1 MSRLSL
7 SEHTLDINLS
17 AYDVDAFDFA
27 EIEDY
32 VRALTQGREYQ
43 FDAIRGIMIYL
54 WGGRYKSLKDLAL
67 ENYRK
72 KSAIQQRFQS
82 QDHFLRLLPLPDR
95 LSGVCHLA
103 TGTGKSYVIFA
114 VAYLSL
120 ILGKVQ
126 RVLVLGPSS
135 TVIEQGLTDKF
146 KELLYGATGAQLRE
160 KLPERLRNR
169 VVKLLNCND
178 PIEDGSV
185 VIENINAIYG
195 QENNSIGDTLF
206 AGDGDVLVLSDEVHH
221 AYSHLDFSG
230 DALAFDFKDGE
241 EGKGEERDERLWMKF
256 LRGEPRIKRH
266 IGFTGTPYSRDD
278 YFVDVLFEY
287 SIKDA
292 TDDKRVKRVNPII
305 HTETDEG
312 EAKLTK
318 IQRFEQ
324 ILKTHAENRERFRY
338 ADKSGKARLKPITI
352 FICKATTAARNNAD
366 EFVKVMADSLK
377 ASDPACKGLPR
388 AALEQVAREKVI
400 CVTSKLGDA
409 DYQEKLQEIEQL
421 DPAKTGG
428 KVEFIFAVNKLS
440 EGWDVDNVFQI
451 VPMEERVFNS
461 KLLISQ
467 VLGRGLR
474 IPRQVP
480 WADIQQNFPVVIVT
494 NHEKFA
500 HHITELLEE
509 VTECE
514 TRFVSEVF
522 PDTKQER
529 AKYNFN
535 VFNLEYHPSV
545 RIEPRTE
552 EEKSGP
558 SGPRSL
564 GLTPCTEKLD
574 VKVVYREDTRQFLLS
589 REYVSVAALVYDI
602 ELRFHY
608 DKFERQQFDFGD
620 GMVCDHVPEPADIER
635 VIRAAMS
642 KIGLEGD
649 RLSLKNKQEIELF
662 FYSYLPVGASK
673 VVRENVEGAVVGIAT
688 QSMHRSSIRAGAVE
702 QEASVFVS
710 EDYETELGE
719 QNTFVMKELLGKDKA
734 RQGELG
740 LKNTEPFDEKSI
752 RQLMPLKHLYAV
764 NTSLFRTPQ
773 ELVLLS
779 HDPERQFMFRLIE
792 HGKWLDGWVKAAD
805 TDFYSIDYEYWRRGK
820 DRVRRSFNPDFF
832 IRVNVAGFLSKLPAD
847 AAITGVSRLRELQ
860 NQGIEDL
867 VIVVEIK
874 SDDDDSD
881 ETRAKEAFAK
891 EHFVA
896 LNRRLRGTQEA
907 DVQTPF
913 RDSVRQHYVFSLL
926 RPNDYPGFFSR
937 LKNGLVALG

>member
-1 MSRLSL
+1 
-7 SEHTLDINLS
+7 
-17 AYDVDAFDFA
+17 
-27 EIEDY
+27 
-32 VRALTQGREYQ
+32 
-43 FDAIRGIMIYL
+43 MIYL

-67 ENYRK
+67 ENYRR

-120 ILGKVQ
+120 ILGKVK

-146 KELLYGATGAQLRE
+146 KELLYGARGAELRE
-160 KLPERLRNR
+160 KLPERYRNR

-206 AGDGDVLVLSDEVHH
+206 AGEGDVLVLSDEVHH

-230 DALAFDFKDGE
+230 DALAFDFE
-241 EGKGEERDERLWMKF
+241 EGKEGKGDDRDERLWMKF

-266 IGFTGTPYSRDD
+266 IGFTGTPYSGND
-278 YFVDVLFEY
+278 YFVDVLYEY

-292 TDDKRVKRVNPII
+292 TDDKKVKRVNPVIR
-305 HTETDEG
+305 TETDEG
-312 EAKLTK
+312 EVDLNKL
-318 IQRFEQ
+318 QRFEQ
-324 ILKTHAENRERFRY
+324 ILKTHADNRLKYRY
-338 ADKSGKARLKPITI
+338 ADKQGRVRLKPITV
-352 FICKATTAARNNAD
+352 FICKATSSARNNAD
-366 EFVKVMADSLK
+366 EFIKVLADALK
-377 ASDPACKGLPR
+377 AGDPACKTLPR

-400 CVTSKLGDA
+400 CVISKLGDA
-409 DYQEKLQEIEQL
+409 DYQEKLEEIEQL
-421 DPAKTGG
+421 DTSKTGG

-474 IPRQVP
+474 IPRHVP
-480 WADIQQNFPVVIVT
+480 WVDIQSNFPMVTVT

-500 HHITELLEE
+500 HHITELLDE
-509 VTECE
+509 VTDCE
-514 TRFVSEVF
+514 TRFESKVF
-522 PDTKQER
+522 TAKEQER

-558 SGPRSL
+558 SGPRTL

-574 VKVVYREDTRQFLLS
+574 VKVVYREDTRQFQLS
-589 REYVSVAALVYDI
+589 REFVSVAQMVFDV
-602 ELRFHY
+602 EQKFRY
-608 DKFERQQFDFGD
+608 DKFERQHFDFGD
-620 GMVCDHVPEPADIER
+620 GLVCDHVPEPGDIER
-635 VIRAAMS
+635 VIRAAMK
-642 KIGLEGD
+642 KIDLEGD
-649 RLSLKNKQEIELF
+649 RLSLKNKQEVELF
-662 FYSYLPVGASK
+662 FYSYLPVGTSK

-688 QSMHRSSIRAGAVE
+688 AAMHRSSLRAGAVE
-702 QEASVFVS
+702 QDASVFVS

-719 QNTFVMKELLGKDKA
+719 QNSFVMKELLGRGKVK
-734 RQGELG
+734 QGELG
-740 LKNTEPFDEKSI
+740 LKNAEPFDEKSI
-752 RQLMPLKHLYAV
+752 RQLVPLKHLYAV
-764 NTSLFRTPQ
+764 NTSLFRTSQ
-773 ELVLLS
+773 ELVILS

-805 TDFYSIDYEYWRRGK
+805 TDFYSIEYEYWRKGK

-832 IRVNVAGFLSKLPAD
+832 IRLNLAAYLTKLPAD
-847 AAITGVSRLRELQ
+847 ATINGKARLHELQ
-860 NQGIEDL
+860 DAGIEDL
-867 VIVVEIK
+867 IFVVEIK
-874 SDDDDSD
+874 SEDDKS
-881 ETRAKEAFAK
+881 EEAAAKETYAK
-891 EHFVA
+891 EHFISI
-896 LNRRLRGTQEA
+896 NRRLRDTQEV
-907 DVQTPF
+907 DLPKNF
-913 RDSVRQHYVFSLL
+913 RNSVRQHYFFSLL
-926 RPNDYPGFFSR
+926 RPSDYPGWFGR
-937 LKNGLVALG
+937 LKNGLAVVG

>member
-1 MSRLSL
+1 MRLSL
-7 SEHTLDINLS
+7 SEHTLDINLR

-32 VRALTQGREYQ
+32 VRALTEGREYQ
-43 FDAIRGIMIYL
+43 FEAIHGIMTYL

-120 ILGKVQ
+120 ILGKVK

-146 KELLYGATGAQLRE
+146 KELLYGARGAELRE
-160 KLPERLRNR
+160 KLPERYRNR
-169 VVKLLNCND
+169 VVKLLNSND

-206 AGDGDVLVLSDEVHH
+206 AGEGDVLVLSDEVHH

-230 DALAFDFKDGE
+230 DALSFDFEEGQ
-241 EGKGEERDERLWMKF
+241 EGKGDDRDERLWMKF

-266 IGFTGTPYSRDD
+266 IGFTGTPYSGND
-278 YFVDVLFEY
+278 YFVDVLYEY

-292 TDDKRVKRVNPII
+292 TDEKKVKRVNPIL

-312 EAKLTK
+312 EADLTK
-318 IQRFEQ
+318 LQRFEQ
-324 ILKTHAENRERFRY
+324 ILKTHAENRSKFRY
-338 ADKSGKARLKPITI
+338 ADKKGRSRLKPITV
-352 FICKATTAARNNAD
+352 FICKATTSARNNAD
-366 EFVKVMADSLK
+366 EFIKVLADYLK
-377 ASDPACKGLPR
+377 EGDPACKALPR
-388 AALEQVAREKVI
+388 AALEQLAREKVI

-409 DYQEKLQEIEQL
+409 DYQEKLEEIEQL

-428 KVEFIFAVNKLS
+428 QVEFIFAVNKLS

-480 WADIQQNFPVVIVT
+480 FVDIQQNFPVVTVT

-500 HHITELLEE
+500 HHITELLDE

-522 PDTKQER
+522 PGSEKER
-529 AKYNFN
+529 AKYHFN

-545 RIEPRTE
+545 RIEPRSE

-558 SGPRSL
+558 AGSRRL
-564 GLTPCTEKLD
+564 ELTPCTEKLD
-574 VKVVYREDTRQFLLS
+574 VKVVYREDTRQFQLS
-589 REYVSVAALVYDI
+589 REFVSVAQMVYDI
-602 ELRFHY
+602 EQKFRF
-608 DKFERQQFDFGD
+608 DKFERKNFDFGD
-620 GMVCDHVPEPADIER
+620 GLVCDHVPEQGDIEA
-635 VIRAAMS
+635 VIRAAMT
-642 KIGLEGD
+642 KIKLEGD

-662 FYSYLPVGASK
+662 FYSYLPVGTSK
-673 VVRENVEGAVVGIAT
+673 VVRENVEGAVVGIT
-688 QSMHRSSIRAGAVE
+688 TRDMHRSSLRAGAVE
-702 QEASVFVS
+702 QDASVFVS

-719 QNTFVMKELLGKDKA
+719 QNSFVMGELLGKGKVK
-734 RQGELG
+734 QGELG

-773 ELVLLS
+773 ELVILS

-805 TDFYSIDYEYWRRGK
+805 TEFYSIDYEYWRKGK

-832 IRVNVAGFLSKLPAD
+832 INMNLASYLSKLKSD
-847 AAITGVSRLRELQ
+847 AAISGVSRLHELQ
-860 NQGIEDL
+860 DAGIEDL
-867 VIVVEIK
+867 IFVVEIK
-874 SDDDDSD
+874 SDDDDSE
-881 ETRAKEAFAK
+881 ETKAKEAYAK
-891 EHFVA
+891 EHFISI
-896 LNRRLRGTQEA
+896 NRRLRETQEVDLPA
-907 DVQTPF
+907 NF
-913 RDSVRQHYVFSLL
+913 RDSVRQHYLFNLL
-926 RPNDYPGFFSR
+926 RPTDYPGWFSR
-937 LKNGLVALG
+937 LKNGLAVVG